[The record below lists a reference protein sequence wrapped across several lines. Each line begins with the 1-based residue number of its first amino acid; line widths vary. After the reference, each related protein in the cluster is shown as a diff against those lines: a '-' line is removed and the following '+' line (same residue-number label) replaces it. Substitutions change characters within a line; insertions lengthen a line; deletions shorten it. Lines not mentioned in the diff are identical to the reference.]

1 MNKFV
6 VTIIITVLVVAG
18 SIVLAF
24 KDRPYF
30 KSFDKKHKEKTYKVV
45 NKWELPEVLEEV
57 SGISWLSE
65 NKIACV
71 QDEDG
76 IIFIYDLKK
85 NSIDREINFG
95 DNGDYEAI
103 ASTKNDAYVMRS
115 DGTLFVVNNFQTK
128 KPSVKEFDTPL
139 YKKNNIEGLA
149 LDIKKDRLLLAAKD
163 RNPDNDK
170 YKAIY
175 GYSLKTNQLDSAAIL
190 DINLEDKIFKEHRA
204 KKLYNTLR
212 PSEIA
217 INPVTGEFYILEGVN
232 PKLLILDTNGNP
244 KKIHYL
250 DPEEFNQPEGITF
263 SPSGTLY
270 ISNEGRKDDANILE
284 VELK

>member
-6 VTIIITVLVVAG
+6 VTITTAVLLVAG
-18 SIVLAF
+18 SIVFAF
-24 KDRPYF
+24 ADRSYF
-30 KSFDKKHKEKTYKVV
+30 KSFDEKHKEKTYKVV
-45 NKWELPEVLEEV
+45 NKWELPEILEEV
-57 SGISWLSE
+57 SGISWLGN
-65 NKIACV
+65 NKVACI

-85 NSIDREINFG
+85 NSIEREINFG
-95 DNGDYEAI
+95 DDGDYEAI
-103 ASTKNDAYVMRS
+103 ASYKDDAYVMRS
-115 DGTLFVVNNFQTK
+115 DGTLFVVNNFQSK
-128 KPSVKEFDTPL
+128 KPTVKEFDTPL

-149 LDIKKDRLLLAAKD
+149 LDLTKDRLLLAAKD
-163 RNPDNDK
+163 RNPYNDS

-175 GYSLKTNQLDSAAIL
+175 GYSLKTHKLDSAAL
-190 DINLEDKIFKEHRA
+190 FDINLKDKIFKDHRE
-204 KKLYNTLR
+204 KKLYNTFR
-212 PSEIA
+212 PSEVA
-217 INPVTGEFYILEGVN
+217 INPLTGEFYILEGVN
-232 PKLLILDTNGNP
+232 PKLLILDKNGTP

-250 DPEEFNQPEGITF
+250 DPDEFNQPEGITF